1 MPPGLD
7 SLKHIVVL
15 MMENRSFDHMLGSL
29 RQVDPRIDG
38 LIGTESNPDTAGGQ
52 ATVAPLAQYQ
62 SQLDPDPNHDFAPV
76 NQQIFN
82 GGTTA
87 NMQGFVAS
95 YFEQRRDVSHSR
107 KIMYYFKRE
116 KLPVLT
122 TLALEYAVFNRW
134 FSSIPGPTLCN
145 RAFAHYGTSFGHVG
159 MELFYANQKFKSIYQ
174 RLEDAGRTAKIYY
187 FDQKSSTM
195 EIVNLLQNQP
205 QFFGTYDQFLNDC
218 QSGTL
223 PQYSFI
229 EPNFS
234 DHDSDGGALLA
245 SDQHPDHHVLEG
257 ERFIATIYNAIKGN
271 PALWESTALLITYDE
286 HGGIYDHVPPPACT
300 PDGFVA
306 QPAATG
312 TNKPFLFDRLGVRV
326 PAVLVSPWVPRNTV
340 IDGRVFEHASI
351 PATVTQWLIGA
362 FDNTQ
367 RTPREAAAETFLDL
381 LSLGAKRSD
390 GPNFNLGVTAR
401 AAQARVSA
409 AAAVPQGR
417 MAAVAPQA
425 PVPEI
430 VVPKPPTKAFNPA
443 RPASGLIQ
451 GQIQHL
457 EAAAGIFPKKPGA
470 RPKKRS
476 EGASADYIEK
486 LTAQVY
492 ARAGQVDPEI
502 AVPQQPPPIA
512 GTPTPTSTTRTRTAV
527 PVATATPPAGSRRSS
542 SAATRRSA
550 ATTPRR
556 IAPKAKRRA
565 APKAKRRKTSRAKTT
580 ASRRRGR

>member
-1 MPPGLD
+1 MPAGLD
-7 SLKHIVVL
+7 SLKHLVVL

-29 RQVDPRIDG
+29 KAVDPRIDG
-38 LIGTESNPDTAGGQ
+38 VTGTESNPDTSGGT
-52 ATVAPLAQYQ
+52 AAVAPLAQYQ

-82 GGTTA
+82 GGTTPT
-87 NMQGFVAS
+87 MQGFVAS
-95 YFEQRRDVSHSR
+95 YFEQRRDVKHSR

-134 FSSIPGPTLCN
+134 FASIPGPTLCN

-174 RLEDAGRTAKIYY
+174 RLLDAGHTAKIYY

-205 QFFGTYDQFLNDC
+205 QFFGTYDQFLADC
-218 QSGTL
+218 RSGTL

-312 TNKPFLFDRLGVRV
+312 TNKPFMFDRLGVRV
-326 PAVLVSPWVPRNTV
+326 PAVLVSPWIPKNTV
-340 IDGRVFEHASI
+340 IDGRTFEHASI
-351 PATVTQWLIGA
+351 PATVTNWLIAA
-362 FDNTQ
+362 FDDTQ
-367 RTPREAAAETFLDL
+367 RSPREAAAETFLDA
-381 LSLGAKRSD
+381 LSLATPRTD
-390 GPNFNLGVTAR
+390 GPNFNLGGGA
-401 AAQARVSA
+401 
-409 AAAVPQGR
+409 R
-417 MAAVAPQA
+417 MAPGQA
-425 PVPEI
+425 
-430 VVPKPPTKAFNPA
+430 AMAARRPA
-443 RPASGLIQ
+443 RPGLPLSG
-451 GQIQHL
+451 
-457 EAAAGIFPKKPGA
+457 K
-470 RPKKRS
+470 
-476 EGASADYIEK
+476 
-486 LTAQVY
+486 
-492 ARAGQVDPEI
+492 
-502 AVPQQPPPIA
+502 
-512 GTPTPTSTTRTRTAV
+512 
-527 PVATATPPAGSRRSS
+527 
-542 SAATRRSA
+542 
-550 ATTPRR
+550 
-556 IAPKAKRRA
+556 
-565 APKAKRRKTSRAKTT
+565 
-580 ASRRRGR
+580 